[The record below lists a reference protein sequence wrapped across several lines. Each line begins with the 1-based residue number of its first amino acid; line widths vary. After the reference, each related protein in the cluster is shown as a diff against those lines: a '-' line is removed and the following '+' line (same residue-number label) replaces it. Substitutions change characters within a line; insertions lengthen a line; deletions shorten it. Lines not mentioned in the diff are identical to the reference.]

1 MNYKE
6 ICEKYSG
13 AKEVYALM
21 RNKKMS
27 VKEHIFDALVFML
40 TPLPGI
46 VEEADMLSD
55 LGSYYLVTGEHEN
68 KLVRVQGKDL
78 TEQVITVDCSGRNF
92 VVDGN
97 RFRKVRKLNGKKL

>member
-27 VKEHIFDALVFML
+27 VKERIFDFLVFAL

-46 VEEADMLSD
+46 VEEADMISD
-55 LGSYYLVTGEHEN
+55 LGAYYLVVGENEN
-68 KLVRVQGKDL
+68 KLVRVLGKEL
-78 TEQVITVDCSGRNF
+78 TEQVITADCSERTF
-92 VVDGN
+92 EVDGN
-97 RFRKVRKLNGKKL
+97 RFRKVRKINGKKL